1 MENNRKKIGI
11 LLIALGVLIIIL
23 ILYFALKKGPA
34 EDEITVLNPEN
45 NQPAG
50 QLEQSSTTPSN
61 IVREKI
67 NYDISQE
74 EKHSFNATD
83 LAKRAEAFAERF
95 GSYSNQS
102 NYENFSDLEL
112 FVTDSFNEWMS
123 SYASKLRDNSPA
135 SSAYYGI
142 STRAL
147 TVEVKSF
154 DEEAGQATVNV
165 ITKRTESSAANG
177 ALDPYNQA
185 LLLEFIR
192 DNGEWL
198 VDAAYWEKR

>member
-11 LLIALGVLIIIL
+11 LLIALGILIIIL
-23 ILYFALKKGPA
+23 ILYFALKKSPV
-34 EDEITVLNPEN
+34 EDEPIITSPET

-67 NYDISQE
+67 NYDVSQE
-74 EKHSFNATD
+74 EEHRFNATD

-112 FVTDSFNEWMS
+112 FVTDSFNDWMT

-135 SSAYYGI
+135 SSAYYGV

-147 TVEVKSF
+147 TVEVRSF
-154 DEEAGQATVNV
+154 DEEAGTATVNV
-165 ITKRTESSAANG
+165 ITKRSESSANNG
-177 ALDPYNQA
+177 ALDPYSQE